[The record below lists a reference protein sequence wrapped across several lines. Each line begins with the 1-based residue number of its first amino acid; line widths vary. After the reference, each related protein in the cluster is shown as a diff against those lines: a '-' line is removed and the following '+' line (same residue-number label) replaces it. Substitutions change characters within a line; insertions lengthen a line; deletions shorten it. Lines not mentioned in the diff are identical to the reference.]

1 MSGLSN
7 ALVMARTR
15 CVVHI
20 LMMVLGL
27 LRSVSSGHIDCLG
40 EFAPCKSGDVCSMS
54 SECGPCTKG
63 QYLCPSD
70 QQSCVDSAAS
80 YERCPRLNG
89 THLDHRL
96 GIEQR
101 IDYILAHTTLTEQ
114 IGQLTNNA
122 PALTRLGI
130 PSYNWLNDD
139 LHGVGRTSKR
149 ATILPNGC
157 GLAAT
162 WSTELLHAA
171 GRVLGEEARGIH
183 QEFLAGS
190 DRGQHGN
197 GKGITVYG
205 PNLNLVRD
213 PRWGRA
219 QVSAKPSPPTP
230 LAPCIRS
237 LQESFGED
245 PFLTAR
251 LGVAFV
257 TGAQANPPHQT
268 VGESGSLLVGMCCKH
283 FAAYDVEDLPTPRYR
298 FDANVSR
305 QMLWET
311 YLPAFEACVKEAK
324 ASHVMVR
331 TAPGP

>member
-1 MSGLSN
+1 
-7 ALVMARTR
+7 
-15 CVVHI
+15 
-20 LMMVLGL
+20 
-27 LRSVSSGHIDCLG
+27 
-40 EFAPCKSGDVCSMS
+40 MS

-219 QVSAKPSPPTP
+219 QVSAKPSSLDP
-230 LAPCIRS
+230 LSPMH
-237 LQESFGED
+237 
-245 PFLTAR
+245 P
-251 LGVAFV
+251 
-257 TGAQANPPHQT
+257 
-268 VGESGSLLVGMCCKH
+268 
-283 FAAYDVEDLPTPRYR
+283 
-298 FDANVSR
+298 
-305 QMLWET
+305 
-311 YLPAFEACVKEAK
+311 LPAGELRGGSV
-324 ASHVMVR
+324 SHCTPWSR
-331 TAPGP
+331 LRHRSPSEPSAPNGGGKWVPPGGHVLQAFRGV